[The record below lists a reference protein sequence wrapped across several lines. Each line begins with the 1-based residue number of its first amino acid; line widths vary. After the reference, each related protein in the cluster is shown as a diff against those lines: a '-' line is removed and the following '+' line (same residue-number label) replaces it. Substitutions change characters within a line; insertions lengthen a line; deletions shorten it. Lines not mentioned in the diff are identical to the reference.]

1 MTEETANLSRRLTR
15 IRAQIQQLSQQE
27 AALAEALTLTSA
39 VQPPQPRPGWPIQR
53 LVPETAGISLH

>member
-1 MTEETANLSRRLTR
+1 MTEDTTSLSLRLSRV
-15 IRAQIQQLSQQE
+15 RAQLQQLLQQE
-27 AALAEALTLTSA
+27 AALTAALALTSV